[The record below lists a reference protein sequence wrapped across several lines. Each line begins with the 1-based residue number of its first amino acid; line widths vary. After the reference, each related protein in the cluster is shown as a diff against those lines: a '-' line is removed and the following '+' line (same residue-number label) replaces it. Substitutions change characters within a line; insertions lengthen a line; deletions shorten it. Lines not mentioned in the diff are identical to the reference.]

1 MTWTSSMSSGY
12 SSLEEEDSEEYFF
25 TARTS
30 FFRRPPGKT
39 RAAPQVSAERRLR
52 ARPALHVSA
61 ALRRGAAP
69 RRSPACS
76 GVRGRRAAASEI
88 APEGLNGRA
97 GDGVKRWRVTGGAG
111 RVVSALSAV
120 RGSLAAVRAAGKGPR
135 PRWSG

>member
-39 RAAPQVSAERRLR
+39 RAAPQVSAERRLG
-52 ARPALHVSA
+52 ARPAPHVSA

-69 RRSPACS
+69 RRSALPRLLWCPA
-76 GVRGRRAAASEI
+76 GG
-88 APEGLNGRA
+88 GLQPL
-97 GDGVKRWRVTGGAG
+97 K
-111 RVVSALSAV
+111 SPL
-120 RGSLAAVRAAGKGPR
+120 KG
-135 PRWSG
+135 